1 MAKEGP
7 LFAVPVLLGLYDL
20 FVRPGEKG
28 LPGRCRRAAPRW
40 IALGVVGV
48 LHLLLRLAVLGSLSP
63 HFTAINRLDNP
74 LLFEAAPVRIANALR
89 VMAHGLRL
97 LVWPHPLSADYSLD
111 QIPVVR
117 DLGVPG
123 TIGALLLLASLALG
137 AIALL
142 ARGRTSGFALAL
154 ILVPWLPS
162 SNLLF
167 GAGTIFGERLL
178 YLPSVGL
185 CLLAAAFFS
194 RRREGGRFRAA
205 AAVVSAALVL
215 LGGARTNGRLR
226 DWTDN
231 LRLWEVT
238 AIRDAPRSARAHGAY
253 AVHLLEAGRK
263 EEALRELDRTLEIFP
278 GYYQVHGKVAE
289 IRRLEGNLRGAAEA
303 MLAALRG
310 QIRFYG
316 REAPDQD
323 AFLYV
328 ILRDYDQVPDGM
340 KEAARQF
347 EALLAEGFDVPL
359 LRAYLGEALAAA
371 GETAASEEQYRRAF
385 EGPHPPVARAS
396 RAIALFRQGRHDE
409 ALAEA
414 ALIRPDA
421 STLARQRKRLVEGQ
435 IARSRG
441 APQQA
446 VEAFDEILAG
456 EEIDPLITH
465 QAHFWRGM
473 AGSDLAFALRNLRP
487 EEALERL
494 VQARSDLEAALGRTD
509 PTGSVAAVGV
519 GRLVSILSVLGELD
533 AAESVLR
540 RSIEAQPQTES
551 FRLLLVGLLAG
562 RGRLAA
568 ARAEIA
574 PVRER
579 APQQAS
585 LLLLEGE
592 LLLSSGDAEGAK
604 ERASRAAELAPS
616 SGRGA
621 RALRARAE
629 VASGNVAAGVALL
642 EQVAG
647 ERPTDA
653 TAAGWLGLALLDAGR
668 TAEARG
674 ALSRAVELGVEE
686 AAVFDALA
694 RLHGFNEPRDLASA
708 TRFSDQALALAP
720 GDPRYLH
727 TRARLHLASGEKEK
741 ARAALERALPALA
754 DYSPALGAQVRSLL
768 EQAGR

>member
-7 LFAVPVLLGLYDL
+7 LFAVPVLLGLHDL
-20 FVRPGEKG
+20 FLRPGEKG
-28 LPGRCRRAAPRW
+28 LLGRCRRAAPRW
-40 IALGVVGV
+40 IALAAIGV

-63 HFTAINRLDNP
+63 RFTAINRLDNP

-97 LVWPHPLSADYSLD
+97 LLWPHPLSADYSLEE
-111 QIPVVR
+111 IPVVP
-117 DLGVPG
+117 DLGSPG
-123 TIGALLLLASLALG
+123 AIGAFLLFAALAVG
-137 AIALL
+137 AGLLL
-142 ARGRTSGFALAL
+142 ARGRTAGFALAFL
-154 ILVPWLPS
+154 LAPWLPS

-185 CLLAAAFFS
+185 CLLAATLVPAPGRRS
-194 RRREGGRFRAA
+194 RAV
-205 AAVVSAALVL
+205 AAVACAALVL
-215 LGGARTNGRLR
+215 LGIARTNTRLG
-226 DWTDN
+226 DWKDN

-238 AIRDAPRSARAHGAY
+238 ATRDAPGSARAHGAH
-253 AVHLLEAGRK
+253 AVHLLEAGRR
-263 EEALRELDRTLEIFP
+263 EEALRGLERTLEIFP
-278 GYYQVHGKVAE
+278 GYYHVHGKMAE
-289 IRRLEGNLRGAAEA
+289 IRRQEGDLRGAAEE
-303 MLAALRG
+303 MLRALRG
-310 QIRFYG
+310 QIRFHG
-316 REAPDQD
+316 REAPDAD

-328 ILRDYDQVPDGM
+328 ILRDYEQVPDGM

-347 EALLAEGFDVPL
+347 EALLAEGFDIPL

-371 GETAASEEQYRRAF
+371 GEIAASEEQYRRAF

-396 RAIALFRQGRHDE
+396 HAMALFRQGRHDE
-409 ALAEA
+409 ALREA
-414 ALIRPDA
+414 AVIRPDA
-421 STLARQRKRLVEGQ
+421 STLARQRKRLVTGQ
-435 IARSRG
+435 IARARG
-441 APQQA
+441 AAQEA
-446 VEAFDEILAG
+446 VEAFDEILAD

-465 QAHFWRGM
+465 QARFARGM

-494 VQARSDLEAALGRTD
+494 VRARADLEAALGRTD
-509 PTGSVAAVGV
+509 PTGPVAAAGV

-540 RSIEAQPQTES
+540 RGIGAQPQTES
-551 FRLLLVGLLAG
+551 LRLLLVGLLAG

-574 PVRER
+574 PLRER
-579 APQQAS
+579 APQQPS

-616 SGRGA
+616 SQRGA

-629 VASGNVAAGVALL
+629 VASGNVAAGLALL
-642 EQVAG
+642 EQVAA

-653 TAAGWLGLALLDAGR
+653 TVAGWLGLALVDAGR

-674 ALSRAVELGVEE
+674 ALSRAVELGIEE

-694 RLHGFNEPRDLASA
+694 RLHGFNEPRDLPSA
-708 TRFSDQALALAP
+708 TRLSDQALALAP

-727 TRARLHLASGEKEK
+727 TRARLHLASGEKES
-741 ARAALERALPALA
+741 ARAALDRALPALG
-754 DYSPALGAQVRSLL
+754 DYSPAVGAQVRSLL